1 MNDLGELKARLGMKV
16 RVLLSDGRVIEG
28 EFQCM
33 DKDLNCIIGS
43 AMEYHGMS
51 NLMASSEET
60 SDIPSRFLGL
70 AMVPGN
76 HLLKIFCLQQ
86 QSE

>member
-1 MNDLGELKARLGMKV
+1 MNDLDELKSRLGKKV
-16 RVLLSDGRVIEG
+16 RVLLSDGRVIHG
-28 EFQCM
+28 DFQCM

-51 NLMASSEET
+51 NLMASGEET
-60 SDIPSRFLGL
+60 SDIPSRFLGM

-86 QSE
+86 KSE